1 MSYGLQAHNTAS
13 LFHFKSHNSFKVNL
27 FMLKKYIQHNSKKK
41 KKSNKDKGKNEPKNF
56 AC

>member
-41 KKSNKDKGKNEPKNF
+41 KKSNKDKGNNEPKNF